1 MENIRKEELWLA
13 NGEKKIYG
21 EIYLP
26 EEKKDRYP
34 TVILS
39 HGFGGNH
46 GTVPALYAPAFA
58 KAGFAAYTYDF
69 CGGGPESKSSGTMV
83 EMSVLTEASDLSAV
97 VDGIKALPYVD
108 SDNLFLWGE
117 SMGGFVSTCVA
128 ARRPEEFKAIL
139 LMFPAYVL
147 QDDAKK
153 RNPDPASIP
162 ETEDVMGLTL
172 GAVFTK
178 DAISFDI
185 YEEIPKYTGDVL
197 LLHGDQDALV
207 PLACSERAAKLFPS
221 VTFTVMEGGTHG
233 FVEEV
238 LDKSVELCAD
248 FLKNHTDN

>member
-1 MENIRKEELWLA
+1 MGNVRKEELLLK

-21 EIYLP
+21 VIYLP
-26 EEKKDRYP
+26 EEEREQYP

-46 GTVPALYAPAFA
+46 GTVPAQYAPAFA
-58 KAGFAAYTYDF
+58 EAGFAAYTYDF
-69 CGGGPESKSSGTMV
+69 CGGGPESKSDGSMV

-108 SDNLFLWGE
+108 ANELFLWGE

-128 ARRPEEFKAIL
+128 GRRPSEFKAIL

-153 RNPDPASIP
+153 RNPDPSSIP

-172 GAVFTK
+172 GAIFTK

-197 LLHGDQDALV
+197 LLHGDRDALV

-221 VTFTVMEGGTHG
+221 ATFKVMEGGTHG
-233 FVEEV
+233 FTDEV
-238 LDKSVELCAD
+238 LKESVDLCVE
-248 FLKNHTDN
+248 FLKAHREG